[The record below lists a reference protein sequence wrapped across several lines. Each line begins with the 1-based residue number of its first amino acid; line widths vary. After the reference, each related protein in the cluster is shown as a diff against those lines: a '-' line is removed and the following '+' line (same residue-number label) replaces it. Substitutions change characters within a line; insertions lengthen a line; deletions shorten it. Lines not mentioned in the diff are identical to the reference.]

1 MTYNVFGGTLNPAQS
16 NPIDAHQHV
25 LPCPGSASVCRVLNT
40 LTQINDSLHRYPA
53 QRPLAS
59 HRQSMSHFEDLV
71 VVFMLLQLFGLL
83 ELLYLIIQIFSES
96 GLGDLE
102 VLVRYIYKMLITNC
116 LKVMECFIRLLN

>member
-1 MTYNVFGGTLNPAQS
+1 
-16 NPIDAHQHV
+16 
-25 LPCPGSASVCRVLNT
+25 
-40 LTQINDSLHRYPA
+40 
-53 QRPLAS
+53 
-59 HRQSMSHFEDLV
+59 MSHFEDLV